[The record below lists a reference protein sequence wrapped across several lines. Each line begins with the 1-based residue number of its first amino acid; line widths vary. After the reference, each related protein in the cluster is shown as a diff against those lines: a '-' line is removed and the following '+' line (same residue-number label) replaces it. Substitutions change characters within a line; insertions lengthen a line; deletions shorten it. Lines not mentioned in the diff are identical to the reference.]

1 MLRRSRQVRMM
12 EESTYIASN
21 LPKTRHQKSTEWIIL
36 SQAWSFHI
44 SLTQDKSLPMASAN
58 GADNFF
64 SELRKFA

>member
-21 LPKTRHQKSTEWIIL
+21 LHKTRHQSSTEWIIL

-44 SLTQDKSLPMASAN
+44 SLTQDKSLPTASAN